1 MRVRL
6 PERREIRPFPWAFVP
21 PPLRHCVSTVGGAG
35 GGAGFE
41 HLRPYGRITLPCAP
55 CSREIAKRDVTFQ
68 VYGLLGAFRIY
79 AHRYETMPQWCCYR
93 GSEHVFLMADNLIVT
108 PLD

>member
-1 MRVRL
+1 MAAL
-6 PERREIRPFPWAFVP
+6 ELA
-21 PPLRHCVSTVGGAG
+21 VGPDL
-35 GGAGFE
+35 E
-41 HLRPYGRITLPCAP
+41 HLRPYGRITLPCAL

-68 VYGLLGAFRIY
+68 VYGLQGAFRIY

>member
-1 MRVRL
+1 MAALPCPVRPAPGRL
-6 PERREIRPFPWAFVP
+6 PRE
-21 PPLRHCVSTVGGAG
+21 
-35 GGAGFE
+35 
-41 HLRPYGRITLPCAP
+41 
-55 CSREIAKRDVTFQ
+55 DVTFQ